1 MKVLLL
7 NGSPHEHGCTA
18 TALGEMETVFA
29 AEGIETE
36 RVWIGN
42 HAVGGCI
49 GCNVCA
55 KLGKCA
61 FDGGV
66 NEFVEKAK
74 TADGFIFG
82 SPVHYAAAS
91 GNLTS
96 FLDRV
101 FYSAPAETFR
111 YKPAAAIV
119 SARRGGTTAA
129 FDQLNKYMTISQM
142 PIVSSCYWNQVH
154 GAAAEEVLRDEE
166 GVRCVRV
173 LAHNMAWLLRCI
185 DAGRRAGV
193 AMPLSEPPARTN
205 FIR

>member
-91 GNLTS
+91 GNITS

-111 YKPAAAIV
+111 
-119 SARRGGTTAA
+119 
-129 FDQLNKYMTISQM
+129 
-142 PIVSSCYWNQVH
+142 
-154 GAAAEEVLRDEE
+154 
-166 GVRCVRV
+166 
-173 LAHNMAWLLRCI
+173 
-185 DAGRRAGV
+185 
-193 AMPLSEPPARTN
+193 
-205 FIR
+205 